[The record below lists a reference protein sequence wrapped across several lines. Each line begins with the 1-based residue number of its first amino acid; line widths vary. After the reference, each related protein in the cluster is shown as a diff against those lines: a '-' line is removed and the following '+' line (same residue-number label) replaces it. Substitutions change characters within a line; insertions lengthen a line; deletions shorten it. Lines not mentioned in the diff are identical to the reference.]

1 MAHKPQRP
9 HKVSKVD
16 WSEDPDFKKFA
27 EDVLR
32 GTVPKIADSAYVMAI
47 APMAGN
53 KADIKQAVEI
63 GLAILM
69 DKPLIVIA
77 PTGRTIAD
85 RLLRIADHV
94 IEGDLSTEAGRE
106 NLAVKMKAIMGQ

>member
-1 MAHKPQRP
+1 MGKN
-9 HKVSKVD
+9 D
-16 WSEDPDFKKFA
+16 WAEDSDYKAFA
-27 EDVLR
+27 EQVLQD
-32 GTVPKIADSAYVMAI
+32 TVPKMADSAYVMAI
-47 APMAGN
+47 APMVGT
-53 KADIKQAVEI
+53 KADIRQAVEI

-94 IEGDLSTEAGRE
+94 IEGDMSTEEGRE
-106 NLAVKMKAIMGQ
+106 DIMAKMKTIMQ